1 MKLKGKLISFEFEFY
16 NVTVNFQKASHL
28 PLHPFVY
35 TAERKAH
42 WYYVLFSSL
51 SLKTRK
57 PPRGLHFLFQR
68 KETGGQSLIFQFSL
82 VCSQSSLFPG
92 DTWFLLM
99 SWNWSQ
105 DAKGKKNTQATEYF
119 SHFLL
124 YFFLLIEKVWI
135 DGSDTS
141 RPLETTVSVGLQIKM
156 HFKPRFSVFPFWKGN
171 LYDFTRLH
179 VSGAH

>member
-1 MKLKGKLISFEFEFY
+1 MSQLIFRKLLTSLSIPLCTQQKGKPTGTMCS
-16 NVTVNFQKASHL
+16 SHL
-28 PLHPFVY
+28 FPWRQGNPQEAY
-35 TAERKAH
+35 ISSSKGRK
-42 WYYVLFSSL
+42 L
-51 SLKTRK
+51 
-57 PPRGLHFLFQR
+57 
-68 KETGGQSLIFQFSL
+68 GGQSLIFQFSL
-82 VCSQSSLFPG
+82 VCSQSSLLPG

>member
-1 MKLKGKLISFEFEFY
+1 MSQLIFRKLLTSLSIPLCTQQKGKPTGTMCS
-16 NVTVNFQKASHL
+16 SHL
-28 PLHPFVY
+28 FPWRQGNPQEAY
-35 TAERKAH
+35 ISSSKGRK
-42 WYYVLFSSL
+42 L
-51 SLKTRK
+51 
-57 PPRGLHFLFQR
+57 
-68 KETGGQSLIFQFSL
+68 GGQSLIFQFSL

>member
-1 MKLKGKLISFEFEFY
+1 MSQLIFRKLLTSLSIPLCTQQKGKPTGTMCS
-16 NVTVNFQKASHL
+16 SHL
-28 PLHPFVY
+28 FPWRQGNPQEAY
-35 TAERKAH
+35 ISSSKGRKLGVRA
-42 WYYVLFSSL
+42 LFSSL
-51 SLKTRK
+51 VWFVLS
-57 PPRGLHFLFQR
+57 LHF
-68 KETGGQSLIFQFSL
+68 
-82 VCSQSSLFPG
+82 SQVIPDSYLCHG
-92 DTWFLLM
+92 
-99 SWNWSQ
+99 SQ